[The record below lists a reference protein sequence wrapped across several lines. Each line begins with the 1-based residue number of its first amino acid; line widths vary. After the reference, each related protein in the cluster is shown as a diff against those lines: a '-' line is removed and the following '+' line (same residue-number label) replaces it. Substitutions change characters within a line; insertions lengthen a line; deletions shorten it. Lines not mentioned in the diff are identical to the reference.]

1 MLKNWLKLVKKN
13 FKRTAFKL
21 GSFFLYYED
30 PGVIR
35 KKIKRIKKSKDNIK
49 DNFIDFIKEEKRE
62 IRELVSGKQTFR
74 KYCRDASDLF
84 KDYFIPSADNDNRP
98 KILRPK
104 QLTIIAILLIIL
116 KVSLVGYLFSIYQE
130 TAEMS
135 ETTVNQL
142 LLLTNESRVASGA
155 SPVKL
160 NPVLNQA
167 AQAKAD
173 DMLAK
178 NYFSHTSPDGRKP
191 WHFVNRNAYPYLL
204 VGENLG
210 MNFIAASDVH
220 AALMAS
226 PSHKKN
232 LLNPKYTD
240 VGLAVV
246 NGELNG
252 ENTNILVEIFA
263 YKKEPTETIAIVPT
277 ASGAD
282 TFKAVVVD
290 SEVVTV
296 ENKPEA
302 IAEIIPLITA
312 ETTTPSSVTETVA
325 SKPSPE
331 ASKPSP
337 ENTTPS
343 QEPVSRPKEEIIVA
357 AETETQVDVLAQAQE
372 VVMPIISTVDL
383 PTQVANNQPENLLDN
398 TETSNINTE
407 TTSAT
412 NTETVN
418 TETADNVDN
427 LSANQVA
434 TEATTDATPEEIMSN
449 QELPTEQVVI
459 ATSSNQDISK
469 AGKIIKLSKVL
480 YIFFLVFLIISLAI
494 NIFVHIKVQHKSIIL
509 QAILLI
515 ILLLALLLFDF
526 DFMTELKNAANN
538 IVLN

>member
-1 MLKNWLKLVKKN
+1 M
-13 FKRTAFKL
+13 
-21 GSFFLYYED
+21 
-30 PGVIR
+30 
-35 KKIKRIKKSKDNIK
+35 
-49 DNFIDFIKEEKRE
+49 
-62 IRELVSGKQTFR
+62 
-74 KYCRDASDLF
+74 
-84 KDYFIPSADNDNRP
+84 
-98 KILRPK
+98 
-104 QLTIIAILLIIL
+104 
-116 KVSLVGYLFSIYQE
+116 
-130 TAEMS
+130 
-135 ETTVNQL
+135 
-142 LLLTNESRVASGA
+142 
-155 SPVKL
+155 
-160 NPVLNQA
+160 
-167 AQAKAD
+167 
-173 DMLAK
+173 
-178 NYFSHTSPDGRKP
+178 
-191 WHFVNRNAYPYLL
+191 
-204 VGENLG
+204 
-210 MNFIAASDVH
+210 
-220 AALMAS
+220 
-226 PSHKKN
+226 
-232 LLNPKYTD
+232 
-240 VGLAVV
+240 
-246 NGELNG
+246 NG

-263 YKKEPTETIAIVPT
+263 YKKESTETIAIVPT
-277 ASGAD
+277 APGAD

-312 ETTTPSSVTETVA
+312 ETTTPNSVAETVA

-343 QEPVSRPKEEIIVA
+343 QEPVKPQEEIIVA

-372 VVMPIISTVDL
+372 VVMPVISTVDL
-383 PTQVANNQPENLLDN
+383 PTQETNNQSENLIDN
-398 TETSNINTE
+398 TETSE
-407 TTSAT
+407 LD
-412 NTETVN
+412 
-418 TETADNVDN
+418 TETAGNTEAADNMEATHSVDN
-427 LSANQVA
+427 LSANQEIETIA
-434 TEATTDATPEEIMSN
+434 IDTTPEEILSN